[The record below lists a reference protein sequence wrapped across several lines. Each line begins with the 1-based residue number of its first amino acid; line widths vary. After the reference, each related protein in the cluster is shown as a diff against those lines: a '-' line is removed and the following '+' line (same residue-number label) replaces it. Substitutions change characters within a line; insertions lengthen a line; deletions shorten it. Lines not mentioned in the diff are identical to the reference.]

1 MQSHWPSGSHIKQS
15 KQEKQTKA
23 PEERR
28 PEREARRSAS
38 RRRRRHFPS
47 SCPSPSHHCQGNT
60 WLFYTAEI
68 RTQARSLQKAL
79 PASCQCRGR
88 VNRNQEEP
96 YGHSGWKGPSP
107 EWRGFSFSSAPSI
120 LCLGFALAV
129 VLPHPRHCNA
139 EMTVTSHRWSELV
152 FVRLSKNTACDM
164 ENVRHTRVGWH
175 TR

>member
-28 PEREARRSAS
+28 PERESRRSAS

-68 RTQARSLQKAL
+68 RTQARVACRKHFLPAVSVGAELTGIKRSPVVTLDGKDLVLNGEGLASRQHRASFAWAL
-79 PASCQCRGR
+79 P
-88 VNRNQEEP
+88 
-96 YGHSGWKGPSP
+96 WPSYSP
-107 EWRGFSFSSAPSI
+107 T
-120 LCLGFALAV
+120 LD
-129 VLPHPRHCNA
+129 
-139 EMTVTSHRWSELV
+139 TVMLR
-152 FVRLSKNTACDM
+152 
-164 ENVRHTRVGWH
+164 
-175 TR
+175 